1 MSVPSTVS
9 RYEIKQELGQGAM
22 GTLYLALDP
31 LIDRLVAVKLLRV
44 DTEEIRSRFLRE
56 ARAGGRLQH
65 KNIVSFYDVGVH
77 DDQPFIAMEY
87 IKGETLAEVISR
99 KATLSLERKLKLIEE
114 LCDGLGYAHDA
125 GLIHRDIKPANLM
138 VTEGAGEL
146 KILDFGIARVTDLTG
161 LTQTGGI
168 LGTINYMSP
177 EQAQGRP
184 LDHRSDIFAVGA
196 VLYEILTY
204 RRAFA
209 GRDLRDV
216 LQFTPVPVAQLA
228 PSLDPVL
235 GDIVERALIPEPENR
250 YQHLRELAKRLT
262 DVRTRASA
270 RPSDDQ
276 RRADMVAGERRA
288 AADATQAES
297 YLSSAQTQLGQRNL
311 AKALTLVNRALD
323 VERTQAGVELQ
334 QRVLLA
340 IEDSEKAQER
350 VAAVGRS
357 LRAGREK
364 LKSGALKAAIRAA
377 NEVLAYD
384 PKHPEAIELKQRAL
398 KAGEGQRPVD
408 VETTV
413 LQTDRMSD
421 EVETTVLQTDRM
433 PESAARRTSTR
444 WLSLAAAIVFASL
457 SVGTL
462 VWFASP
468 SSEDRAVAEALAL
481 YDAGQRV
488 AAFSRLEAFDPPR
501 PVVTEELAGLRA
513 RWTLQAEELA
523 MEAKARADGGDVD
536 GAVAMLSDFAP
547 PHDSITAVLEA
558 LRVQVPEG
566 AQLAIG
572 TARDLFENGERQE
585 ALDVLQNVSP
595 ATPEVQ
601 EALALLTVRWEQQ
614 AEALALSARTRAQ
627 NGDLDGAITALEG
640 FAPSHETVRVALA
653 EFRGRL
659 GTREAARRTA
669 ERAAQLFE
677 EGERFDAFRILDEF
691 SPSHEIVDE
700 EAQRLRQ
707 ELDQLAQVEVN
718 EVRRLAAAGRL
729 REAVDRLGAFA
740 APNTLVT
747 VALNELG
754 SELDVRNAAQ
764 IAVDD
769 AKRLASSGEWSRALI
784 LLENFTPSALVAD
797 ALGDLR
803 AEWERHGQA
812 VAQQA
817 RSLADEGDLAG
828 ALRGLAQF
836 QGDHPAVAAV
846 EAQVTVLVN
855 TPAPPERGT
864 TDPLERGTN
873 DPPVNVEARLLAL
886 SNQAEDIVA
895 RFIELYEDLD
905 AEGMTSVWTT
915 ASTEDLAPLA
925 DTFKSFRSASVEHQ
939 DCDPELRNET
949 RAVVYCSVAVQ
960 YQPIAGARLQMPAV
974 GWQFELEW
982 TDEQWQMVNW
992 SR

>member
-1 MSVPSTVS
+1 MSVPATVS
-9 RYEIKQELGQGAM
+9 RYQIKQELGRGAM

-44 DTEEIRSRFLRE
+44 DTEELRSRFLRE

-65 KNIVSFYDVGVH
+65 KNIVTFYDVGVH

-87 IKGETLAEVISR
+87 IKGETLAEIISR
-99 KATLSLERKLKLIEE
+99 KATLSLDRKLKLIEE

-168 LGTINYMSP
+168 LGTMQYMSP

-184 LDHRSDIFAVGA
+184 LDHRSDTFAVGA

-209 GRDLRDV
+209 GRDLQAV
-216 LQFTPVPVAQLA
+216 LQFTPVPVTQLA

-235 GDIVERALIPEPENR
+235 DGVVERALLPKPENR

-262 DVRTRASA
+262 DVRTGASA

-276 RRADMVAGERRA
+276 RRADMVAGQRRA
-288 AADATQAES
+288 SADATQVES

-340 IEDSEKAQER
+340 IEDSEKGHER
-350 VAAVGRS
+350 AASVGRS
-357 LRAGREK
+357 LRAGREN
-364 LKSGALKAAIRAA
+364 LESGAIKAAIRAA
-377 NEVLAYD
+377 NEVLAYA

-398 KAGEGQRPVD
+398 KAGEGQRPV
-408 VETTV
+408 
-413 LQTDRMSD
+413 
-421 EVETTVLQTDRM
+421 EVETTVLQTDGV
-433 PESAARRTSTR
+433 PESVVRRTSTR
-444 WLSLAAAIVFASL
+444 GLSLAATIVFASL
-457 SVGTL
+457 SVATL
-462 VWFASP
+462 VWFALP
-468 SSEDRAVAEALAL
+468 GPEDVAVAEALAL

-488 AAFSRLEAFDPPR
+488 AAFARLEAFNPPR
-501 PVVTEELAGLRA
+501 PVVTEELAELRA

-523 MEAKARADGGDVD
+523 MEAKVRADGGDVD

-547 PHDSITAVLEA
+547 PHDSITAVLEE
-558 LRVQVPEG
+558 LRVQDPEG
-566 AQLAIG
+566 SQSAIG
-572 TARDLFENGERQE
+572 TARDFFDNGERQE
-585 ALDVLQNVSP
+585 AFNVLQNVSP

-614 AEALALSARTRAQ
+614 AEALVLSARTRAE
-627 NGDLDGAITALEG
+627 NGDLDGAITSLEG
-640 FAPSHETVRVALA
+640 FAPSHEAVRVALA

-659 GTREAARRTA
+659 GNREAARRTA

-691 SPSHEIVDE
+691 SPSHAIVDA

-707 ELDQLAQVEVN
+707 ELDRLAQVEVN
-718 EVRRLAAAGRL
+718 EARRLAADSRL

-740 APNTLVT
+740 VPNALVIA
-747 VALNELG
+747 ALNELR

-764 IAVDD
+764 IAVAD
-769 AKRLASSGEWSRALI
+769 ARRIASSGEWSRAFI
-784 LLENFTPSALVAD
+784 LLQSFTPAALVAD
-797 ALGDLR
+797 ALEDLM
-803 AEWERHGQA
+803 AEWERDGQV

-817 RSLADEGDLAG
+817 QSLADEGNLAG
-828 ALRGLAQF
+828 ALRELAQF
-836 QGDHPAVAAV
+836 QGDHPAVEAV
-846 EAQVTVLVN
+846 EAQVVALVN
-855 TPAPPERGT
+855 APPPPEPGT
-864 TDPLERGTN
+864 TDP
-873 DPPVNVEARLLAL
+873 PVNLEARLLAL

-925 DTFKSFRSASVEHQ
+925 DTFKSFRSANVEHQ

-949 RAVVYCSVAVQ
+949 RAVIYCSVAVE

-974 GWQFELEW
+974 GWQFELAW
-982 TDEQWQMVNW
+982 TDERWQMVNW

>member
-1 MSVPSTVS
+1 MSVPATVS
-9 RYEIKQELGQGAM
+9 RYEIKQELGRGAM

-44 DTEEIRSRFLRE
+44 DTEELRSRFLRE

-65 KNIVSFYDVGVH
+65 KNIVTFYDVGVH

-87 IKGETLAEVISR
+87 IKGETLAEIISR
-99 KATLSLERKLKLIEE
+99 KATLSLDRKLKLIEE

-161 LTQTGGI
+161 LTQAGGI
-168 LGTINYMSP
+168 LGTMHYMSP

-216 LQFTPVPVAQLA
+216 LQFTPVPIAQLA
-228 PSLDPVL
+228 PSLDPVV
-235 GDIVERALIPEPENR
+235 DDVIERALLPEPEDR

-262 DVRTRASA
+262 DVRAGVSA

-276 RRADMVAGERRA
+276 RRADMVAGQRRA
-288 AADATQAES
+288 STDATQVES

-340 IEDSEKAQER
+340 IEDSEKGHER
-350 VAAVGRS
+350 AASVGRS
-357 LRAGREK
+357 LRAGREN
-364 LKSGALKAAIRAA
+364 LESGALKAAIRAA

-384 PKHPEAIELKQRAL
+384 PKHPEAVELKQRAL
-398 KAGEGQRPVD
+398 KAGEGQRSVE

-413 LQTDRMSD
+413 LQTDRTSD
-421 EVETTVLQTDRM
+421 EVETTVLQTG
-433 PESAARRTSTR
+433 RTSTR

-457 SVGTL
+457 SVGAL
-462 VWFASP
+462 VWLALP
-468 SSEDRAVAEALAL
+468 NAEDVAVAEALAL
-481 YDAGQRV
+481 YDAGERA
-488 AAFSRLEAFDPPR
+488 AAFARLEAFDPPR
-501 PVVTEELAGLRA
+501 PVVTEELAELRA
-513 RWTLQAEELA
+513 RWTFQAEELA
-523 MEAKARADGGDVD
+523 MEAKARADDGDVD

-547 PHDSITAVLEA
+547 PHDSITAVLEE
-558 LRVQVPEG
+558 LRVQDSEDT
-566 AQLAIG
+566 QSAIE
-572 TARDLFENGERQE
+572 TARVFFDNGERQE
-585 ALDVLQNVSP
+585 AFDVLQNVSP

-614 AEALALSARTRAQ
+614 AEALALSARTRAE
-627 NGDLDGAITALEG
+627 NGDLDGAITGLEG
-640 FAPSHETVRVALA
+640 FAPSHEAVRVALA

-659 GTREAARRTA
+659 GNREAARRTA
-669 ERAAQLFE
+669 ERAGQLFE

-691 SPSHEIVDE
+691 SPSHEIVDA

-707 ELDQLAQVEVN
+707 ELDRLAQVEVN
-718 EVRRLAAAGRL
+718 EARRLAADSRL
-729 REAVDRLGAFA
+729 GEAVDRLGAFT
-740 APNTLVT
+740 APNALVT
-747 VALNELG
+747 AALNELR

-764 IAVDD
+764 ITVDD
-769 AKRLASSGEWSRALI
+769 ARRIASNGEWSRAFI
-784 LLENFTPSALVAD
+784 LLQNFTPAALVAD
-797 ALGDLR
+797 ALEGLR
-803 AEWERHGQA
+803 AEWDRDGQV

-817 RSLADEGDLAG
+817 QSLADEGDLAG
-828 ALRGLAQF
+828 ALRELAQF
-836 QGDHPAVAAV
+836 QGDHPAVEAV
-846 EAQVTVLVN
+846 EAQVVALVN
-855 TPAPPERGT
+855 APPPSEPGT
-864 TDPLERGTN
+864 TAPLERGTT

-949 RAVVYCSVAVQ
+949 RAVVYCSVAVE

-982 TDEQWQMVNW
+982 TDDERWQMVNW

>member
-1 MSVPSTVS
+1 MSVPATVS
-9 RYEIKQELGQGAM
+9 RYEIKQELGRGAM

-44 DTEEIRSRFLRE
+44 DTEELRSRFLRE

-65 KNIVSFYDVGVH
+65 KNIVTFYDVGVH

-87 IKGETLAEVISR
+87 IKGETLAEIISR
-99 KATLSLERKLKLIEE
+99 KATLSLDRKLKLIEE

-161 LTQTGGI
+161 LTQAGGI
-168 LGTINYMSP
+168 LGTMHYMSP

-216 LQFTPVPVAQLA
+216 LQFTPVPIAQLV
-228 PSLDPVL
+228 PSLDPVV
-235 GDIVERALIPEPENR
+235 DDVIERALLPEPEDR

-262 DVRTRASA
+262 DVRAGVSA

-276 RRADMVAGERRA
+276 RRADMVAGQRRA
-288 AADATQAES
+288 STDATQVES

-340 IEDSEKAQER
+340 IEDSEKGHER
-350 VAAVGRS
+350 AASVGRS
-357 LRAGREK
+357 LRAGREN
-364 LKSGALKAAIRAA
+364 LESGALKAAIRAA

-384 PKHPEAIELKQRAL
+384 PKHPEAVELKQRAL
-398 KAGEGQRPVD
+398 KAGEGQRSV
-408 VETTV
+408 
-413 LQTDRMSD
+413 
-421 EVETTVLQTDRM
+421 EVETTVLQTGRM
-433 PESAARRTSTR
+433 LESAARRTSTR

-457 SVGTL
+457 SIGTL
-462 VWFASP
+462 VWFVLP
-468 SSEDRAVAEALAL
+468 SSEDVAVAEALAL
-481 YDAGQRV
+481 YDAGERA
-488 AAFSRLEAFDPPR
+488 AAFARLEAFDPPR
-501 PVVTEELAGLRA
+501 PVVTEELAELRA
-513 RWTLQAEELA
+513 RWTFQAEELA
-523 MEAKARADGGDVD
+523 MDAKARADDGDID

-547 PHDSITAVLEA
+547 PHDSITAVLEE
-558 LRVQVPEG
+558 LRAQDSEG
-566 AQLAIG
+566 TQSAIE
-572 TARDLFENGERQE
+572 TARDFFDSGERQE
-585 ALDVLQNVSP
+585 AFDVLRNVSP

-614 AEALALSARTRAQ
+614 AEALALSARTRAE
-627 NGDLDGAITALEG
+627 NGDLDGAISALEG
-640 FAPSHETVRVALA
+640 FAPSHEVVRVALA

-659 GTREAARRTA
+659 GNREAARRTA

-691 SPSHEIVDE
+691 SPSHEIVDA

-707 ELDQLAQVEVN
+707 ELGRLAQVEVN
-718 EVRRLAAAGRL
+718 EARRLAADSRL
-729 REAVDRLGAFA
+729 SEAVDRLGAFT
-740 APNTLVT
+740 APNALVT
-747 VALNELG
+747 AALNELR

-764 IAVDD
+764 ITVDD
-769 AKRLASSGEWSRALI
+769 ARRIASSGEWSRAFI
-784 LLENFTPSALVAD
+784 LLQNFTPAALVAD
-797 ALGDLR
+797 ALEGLR
-803 AEWERHGQA
+803 AEWDRDGQV

-817 RSLADEGDLAG
+817 QSLADEGDLAG
-828 ALRGLAQF
+828 ALRELAQF
-836 QGDHPAVAAV
+836 QGDHPAVEAV
-846 EAQVTVLVN
+846 EAQVVALVN
-855 TPAPPERGT
+855 APPPLELGT
-864 TDPLERGTN
+864 TDPLERGTT

-949 RAVVYCSVAVQ
+949 RAVVYCSVAVE

-982 TDEQWQMVNW
+982 TDDERWQMVNW